1 MVHTQK
7 EGKGIYLFELNEDS
21 GQISSVNT
29 GYEIEA
35 STYLAQTDDY
45 LYAITGILKRS
56 FWFVNIN

>member
-1 MVHTQK
+1 MTTKGYIGSQK

-35 STYLAQTDDY
+35 ST
-45 LYAITGILKRS
+45 ILLKQMIIYTQS
-56 FWFVNIN
+56 LKKVNTAG